1 MRLNTALITSL
12 LFANFMSAVP
22 ALAANYNFTDLGSL
36 VQYYDVNDVNNIGQ
50 VVGYTNSKAFLSI
63 DGNMQFIGNLGSTFS
78 YAYGIN
84 NSGQIVGN
92 ADTAGAFI
100 YSNGNMQALGTLGG
114 LVSKAYGIND
124 SGQVVGVSATS
135 DNSTH
140 AFLYSNGSMQDLGTL
155 GGTYSEATAINN
167 SGQVVGNSATS
178 DNSTHAF
185 LYSNGNMQDLGTLGG
200 SESYATSINDNSQVV
215 GNSNYDFFNVYR
227 HAFLYSNGSMQD
239 LGTLGGKISHAN
251 GINNSGQVV
260 GSSTFREFNL
270 SSDPSNHAF
279 LYSNGNMADL
289 NSFLDAT
296 TLDAGW
302 ILESAEAINDN
313 GWIVGF
319 AYNRITSQSHAYL
332 LSVASVPEPETY
344 AILLV
349 GLVLVGFV
357 ARRNQLS

>member
-155 GGTYSEATAINN
+155 GGTYSAATAINN
-167 SGQVVGNSATS
+167 GGQVVGDSATQ

-185 LYSNGNMQDLGTLGG
+185 LYSNGSIQDLGTLGG
-200 SESYATSINDNSQVV
+200 SGSFATGINDNSQVV
-215 GNSNYDFFNVYR
+215 GNSYDFFDVNP

-239 LGTLGGKISHAN
+239 LGTLGGNRSYAN
-251 GINNSGQVV
+251 SINNSGQVV

-279 LYSNGNMADL
+279 LYSNGSMSDL
-289 NSFLDAT
+289 NSFLDAA

-319 AYNRITSQSHAYL
+319 AYNRVTSQSHAYL

-344 AILLV
+344 AMFLA
-349 GLVLVGFV
+349 GLALMGFAV
-357 ARRNQLS
+357 RRSQLS